1 MSKRPHTES
10 TSADK
15 TALGFDFQ
23 YYFFILKLL
32 HLKPGESIGL
42 EVIDDVHTTELDN
55 DRQIYYQVK
64 HTIHDNSNLTTR
76 DPDLWKTL
84 SNWSR
89 VISDDNDGRA
99 DEKQQLEFLEKSE
112 FVIFSNKL
120 DNVDNEVVNL
130 INSFK
135 QSLIDINS
143 FNKELKKIRLS
154 TESKKIVAYMD
165 NLLSLKQTV
174 LEKFLLSISF
184 ELGKND
190 IFPMIYESLRAKMVD
205 EKNIEDVFRN
215 LDSDMRKDNF
225 ITIKSGNKFEVS
237 FDDFYKKYKIYFQ
250 ISASKLPIRPLKSSL
265 PSISEIKEQ
274 IFIKQLLDIEDFE
287 ADDFD
292 QLTRLTTHML
302 KLEDNIFKW
311 FENGEITRNK
321 YEDFHSNTKTIWEN
335 ILRIKKRKGLTQ
347 EKSLEIIDE
356 LRKERLSIDGQE
368 LDIEMS
374 NGEFYYLSN
383 IPEIGWTLDWERYK
397 K

>member
-1 MSKRPHTES
+1 MSKRPHTET

-42 EVIDDVHTTELDN
+42 EVIDDVHTTTLDN
-55 DRQIYYQVK
+55 DCQIYYQVK
-64 HTIHDNSNLTTR
+64 HTIHENINLTTR

-84 SNWSR
+84 SNWSK
-89 VISDDNDGRA
+89 VISDDNDGRTN
-99 DEKQQLEFLEKSE
+99 EKQQLEFLKKSE

-120 DNVDNEVVNL
+120 DNEDNEVINL

-135 QSLIDINS
+135 QSLINISS
-143 FNKELKKIRLS
+143 FVKKLKQIRLG
-154 TESKKIVAYMD
+154 TTSKTIITYID
-165 NLLSLKQTV
+165 DLLSLKKSV
-174 LEKFLLSISF
+174 LERFIININF
-184 ELGKND
+184 ELGEND
-190 IFPMIYESLRAKMVD
+190 IFPMIYKSLKGKMVD
-205 EKNIEDVFRN
+205 EKNIKEVFRN

-250 ISASKLPIRPLKSSL
+250 ISASKLPIRPLNSSL
-265 PSISEIKEQ
+265 PSILEIKEQ
-274 IFIKQLLDIEDFE
+274 VFIKQLLDIEDFE
-287 ADDFD
+287 TDDFD
-292 QLTRLTTHML
+292 QLTQLTTHML

-321 YEDFHSNTKTIWEN
+321 YEDFHSNTKTIWGN
-335 ILRIKKRKGLTQ
+335 ILRSKKRGGLTQ

-356 LRKERLSIDGQE
+356 LRKEKLSIDGQE

>member
-1 MSKRPHTES
+1 MSKKPHTE
-10 TSADK
+10 TTNADK

-42 EVIDDVHTTELDN
+42 EVIDDVHTTTLDN
-55 DRQIYYQVK
+55 DCQIYYQVK
-64 HTIHDNSNLTTR
+64 HTIHENINLTTR

-84 SNWSR
+84 SNWSK
-89 VISDDNDGRA
+89 VISDDNDGRTN
-99 DEKQQLEFLEKSE
+99 EKQQLEFLKKSE

-120 DNVDNEVVNL
+120 DNEDNEVINL

-135 QSLIDINS
+135 QSLINISS
-143 FNKELKKIRLS
+143 FVKKLNKIRLE
-154 TESKKIVAYMD
+154 TTSKKITTYID
-165 NLLSLKQTV
+165 DLLSLKQSV
-174 LEKFLLSISF
+174 LEKFIININF
-184 ELGKND
+184 ELGEND
-190 IFPMIYESLRAKMVD
+190 IFPMIYKSLKGKMVD
-205 EKNIEDVFRN
+205 EKNIEEVFRN

-225 ITIKSGNKFEVS
+225 ITIKSGNKFEIS

-250 ISASKLPIRPLKSSL
+250 VSASKLPIRPLNSSL
-265 PSISEIKEQ
+265 PSILEIKEQ

-287 ADDFD
+287 TDDFD
-292 QLTRLTTHML
+292 QLTQLTTHML

-321 YEDFHSNTKTIWEN
+321 YESFHSNTKTIWGN
-335 ILRIKKRKGLTQ
+335 ILRSKKRGGLTQ

-356 LRKERLSIDGQE
+356 LRKEKLSIDGQE